1 MPDVPPTGS
10 YHPPDVP
17 RVPGYEALEELGR
30 GGMGV
35 VYLARDVRL
44 GRLVALKVLNDD
56 LADEPAAVERFLR
69 EARLA
74 SSLNHPHVCSVY
86 ALGERDGRPFL
97 VLELI
102 KGRTLR
108 AFAAERPSLAERLRV
123 ASQVAEALA
132 AAHRA
137 GLVHRDV
144 KPSNVMV
151 DQDGRAKVLDFG
163 LARPVAADPA
173 GEVTRPG
180 TVLGTLRYMAPE
192 QARAEPVGPP
202 ADVFA
207 LGIVAYELLT
217 GRHPFPGASDLES
230 LAAAQSR
237 EPAPA
242 GEVNPEVGPD
252 LAALLSRLLEK
263 TPARRPTAAEAAREL
278 TRLAA
283 APAAAVPAAS
293 HPTVTVGRSRERQAL
308 GDAFAAARSGRGLLV
323 GVAGEPGLGK
333 TTLVEGALA
342 GLSDCL
348 IARGRCSERL
358 AGAEAYLPLL
368 EALDDLARGP
378 AGEEVTRLL
387 KAVAPTW
394 YAQAAPGGG
403 EALSQAQTE
412 LKHASTERL
421 KRELLAFLHEL
432 SRSRP
437 LVLFLDDLHWADV
450 STTDVLSYLAPRCG
464 GSRLLVLLTYR
475 PADLARDRHPFHSLR
490 RDLLGRG
497 SFRELALEFLGRDDL
512 THYLDLTFPGHRF
525 PSDLVALLHARTEGN
540 PLFMTGL
547 LGYLRDRGA
556 LAQRDGAWALSRPVA
571 DMELELPDS
580 VRGLIEQKLERF
592 REDDRSLL
600 AFAAVHGP
608 EFDSAVVAR
617 AAGRDAGEVEARLVA
632 MEREHDLIRLERE
645 RDFPGGAPSARYRFV
660 HVLYHDALSGS
671 LTPTRRVR
679 LSAAVAEALLGLA
692 GDQAAAELALLFEAA
707 RDWPR
712 AVHFFLRATQAATR
726 VHAFH
731 EAVPLARRGLKAL
744 DRLPAGQERDRS
756 EIDLLVALGTDL
768 VAGQGLSAPAM
779 PEACERALRLCGR
792 EGCGEAVPRLLSGV
806 YMFHLTRGDIGLALE
821 LAARMRDWAEAAAK
835 PSLQVVAQYITG
847 QALFYRAGYAR
858 ALEAFDRCIA
868 LEGSW
873 VQDNAAM
880 LKLIHPPSGSRCFA
894 VQCLFYLGYPDR
906 SRARLLD
913 VLALAGGE
921 APANVRVFALG
932 TAAIVWRYA
941 RDPRRAL
948 EYADA
953 VVAGSDESG
962 LGQWRSPGML
972 VRGWAWLEQGELA
985 RGLDEIQRATAAY
998 REAGSAASLPWYLLE
1013 LAEALGKS
1021 GRPTEGL
1028 AVLADLPIVQ
1038 ERGVWHRRAEGERI
1052 RGRLLLAAGRPA
1064 EAEAALRQALALA
1077 REDQARWFELRAALT
1092 LCRMLRDQGRRE
1104 EARRELAAVYGWFT
1118 EGHDTQDLIE
1128 ARALLSAL
1136 QQ

>member
-1 MPDVPPTGS
+1 
-10 YHPPDVP
+10 
-17 RVPGYEALEELGR
+17 
-30 GGMGV
+30 
-35 VYLARDVRL
+35 LAQ
-44 GRLVALKVLNDD
+44 
-56 LADEPAAVERFLR
+56 
-69 EARLA
+69 
-74 SSLNHPHVCSVY
+74 
-86 ALGERDGRPFL
+86 
-97 VLELI
+97 
-102 KGRTLR
+102 
-108 AFAAERPSLAERLRV
+108 RLRV
-123 ASQVAEALA
+123 ASQAAEALA

-151 DQDGRAKVLDFG
+151 DQDGRARVLDFG
-163 LARPVAADPA
+163 LARSVAADPA

-180 TVLGTLRYMAPE
+180 AVLGTLRYMAPE

-207 LGIVAYELLT
+207 LGIVLYELLT
-217 GRHPFPGASDLES
+217 GSHPFPGRSDLES

-242 GEVNPEVGPD
+242 GQLNPEVGPE

-278 TRLAA
+278 TYLAA
-283 APAAAVPAAS
+283 APAAAVPAVA
-293 HPTVTVGRSRERQAL
+293 HTPVTVGRRRERQAL
-308 GDAFAAARSGRGLLV
+308 ADAFAAARSGRGLLV

-333 TTLVEGALA
+333 TTLVEDVLA
-342 GLSDCL
+342 GLRDCL

-368 EALDDLARGP
+368 EVLDDLARGP

-387 KAVAPTW
+387 KTVAPTW
-394 YAQAAPGGG
+394 YAQAAPGSG
-403 EALSQAQTE
+403 EALSQAQVE

-450 STTDVLSYLAPRCG
+450 STTDILSYLAPRCG

-475 PADLARDRHPFHSLR
+475 PADLARDRHLFHSVR
-490 RDLLGRG
+490 RDLLSRG
-497 SFRELALEFLGRDDL
+497 SFREFALEFLGRDDL
-512 THYLDLTFPGHRF
+512 ARYMDLTFPGHRF
-525 PSDLVALLHARTEGN
+525 PPDLVALLHARTEGN

-556 LAQRDGAWALSRPVA
+556 LAQRDGAWALARPVA
-571 DMELELPDS
+571 DLERELPES
-580 VRGLIEQKLERF
+580 VRGLIEQKLERLS
-592 REDDRSLL
+592 EDDRSVL
-600 AFAAVHGP
+600 AFAAVHDP

-617 AAGRDAGEVEARLVA
+617 AAGRDAGEVEERLAA

-660 HVLYHDALSGS
+660 HVLYHDALSGR

-679 LSAAVAEALLGLA
+679 LSAAVAGALLGLA
-692 GDQAAAELALLFEAA
+692 GEQAAAELALLFEAA

-712 AVHFFLRATQAATR
+712 AVYFFLRATRAATR

-744 DRLPAGQERDRS
+744 DRLPAGRERDRS

-768 VAGQGLSAPAM
+768 QAGQGLAAPAM

-792 EGCGEAVPRLLSGV
+792 EGCAEAVPRLLSGV
-806 YMFHLTRGDIGLALE
+806 FMFHLTRGDIGLSLE
-821 LAARMRDWAEAAAK
+821 LAARMLDWAEAAAN
-835 PSLQVVAQYITG
+835 PPLQMMAQYMTG
-847 QALFYRAGYAR
+847 QALFYRGVYAQ
-858 ALEAFDRCIA
+858 ALEALDRCLALEGAWVQDGAAVLNLLDPPTGGRCIA
-868 LEGSW
+868 VL
-873 VQDNAAM
+873 
-880 LKLIHPPSGSRCFA
+880 
-894 VQCLFYLGYPDR
+894 CLFYLGYPDR
-906 SRARLLD
+906 GRARLLD
-913 VLALAGGE
+913 VLALTGSE
-921 APANVRVFALG
+921 APAHLRVFAQQV
-932 TAAIVWRYA
+932 AAIIWRYA

-953 VVAGSDESG
+953 VVAGSEESG
-962 LGQWRSPGML
+962 LGQWKSLGML

-998 REAGSAASLPWYLLE
+998 REAGSAASLPWFLME
-1013 LAEALGKS
+1013 LAEALGKN
-1021 GRPTEGL
+1021 GWPTEGL
-1028 AVLADLPIVQ
+1028 AVLADLPIAQ
-1038 ERGVWHRRAEGERI
+1038 ERGVRHRRAEGERI
-1052 RGRLLLAAGRPA
+1052 RGQLLLAAGRPA
-1064 EAEAALRQALALA
+1064 QAEAAFRQALALA
-1077 REDQARWFELRAALT
+1077 REDQARWFELLAALA
-1092 LCRMLRDQGRRE
+1092 LGRMLRDQGRRE
-1104 EARRELAAVYGWFT
+1104 EARQELAAVYGWFT
-1118 EGHDTQDLIE
+1118 EGHDTHDLIE
-1128 ARALLSAL
+1128 ACALLRAL